1 MEISLKV
8 VEKTDN
14 KKTVIEYA
22 PALIEAE
29 FTTTRLDSAGKLTFS
44 TVEDEGIAIK
54 EGSQIR
60 FKVDGK
66 NVFKGYVFT
75 AERSKNR
82 KVSYTAYDQLRY
94 LKAKAS
100 YLFEAMSLDEI
111 IRQIAT
117 DFNLKIGDLA
127 DTGYKIPS
135 MVKDNTECLSII
147 FEALMK
153 TTVETGKIFV
163 FYDDFGEL
171 TLKEVKKMRWNR
183 LVGDNS
189 LLYDYSYKRDI
200 DSETY
205 NRVKLVRPNESTG
218 RADTY
223 VYEDTDTQKQWGIL
237 QYYETVDEN
246 MNAAQ
251 IDEMCKT
258 YLKYYNKVWQTLK
271 IKALS
276 GFPEIR
282 AGWVIPIRISAID
295 VAQKQ
300 RFFLAEK
307 IVHHFSGNTHTMD
320 IEIKNFNEV

>member
-1 MEISLKV
+1 MDVSLKV

-44 TVEDEGIAIK
+44 TVEDSGIAIK
-54 EGSQIR
+54 EGSQVR
-60 FKVDGK
+60 FKVDGV

-75 AERSKNR
+75 AERSRNR

-100 YLFEAMSLDEI
+100 YLFEAMTLDEI

-117 DFNLKIGDLA
+117 DFKLKIGELA
-127 DTGYKIPS
+127 PTGYKIPS
-135 MVKDNTECLSII
+135 LIKDNTECLNII

-183 LVGDNS
+183 VVGDKS

-200 DSETY
+200 DSDTY
-205 NRVKLVRPNESTG
+205 NRVKLAKPNAKG
-218 RADTY
+218 GADTF
-223 VYEDTDTQKQWGIL
+223 VYEDTDTQKQWGLL
-237 QYYETVDEN
+237 QYYDVVDES

-251 IDEMCKT
+251 IEEMCKT

-271 IKALS
+271 IKAIS
-276 GFPEIR
+276 GFPELR
-282 AGWVIPIRISAID
+282 AGWVIPVRISEID

-307 IVHHFSGNTHTMD
+307 ITHHFKGNTHTMD